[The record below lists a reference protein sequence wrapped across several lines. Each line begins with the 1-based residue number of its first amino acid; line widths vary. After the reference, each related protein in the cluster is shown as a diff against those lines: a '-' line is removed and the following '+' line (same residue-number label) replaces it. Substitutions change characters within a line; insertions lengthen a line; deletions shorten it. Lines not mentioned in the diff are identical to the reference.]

1 MDRKFCRYCAR
12 ILGED
17 GKCHT
22 KNCPSNTQKRKN
34 GIALYCPAC
43 GRVLI
48 NGACKNKACP
58 SYISAMA
65 AAKTDVAK
73 NVVVEERQKS
83 KQVRNLKKRKQ
94 VIISLASLVAAS
106 SIIGGTILYWNANHH
121 QTDLTSSTANANIGI
136 IQKNTRATT
145 TTSVFTTTTTT
156 VEETTAPPET
166 TTVATT
172 TTTEVADFGST
183 NLINGGYV
191 WYDGDEYRVA
201 DNFYSNITI
210 GEKLYYE
217 EASTHYVYC
226 CNRKDLSDKTLIYNA
241 AYVDEL
247 TYYDG
252 WFYFRRTLG
261 DNVSI
266 CKMRTDGSDVTVLT
280 QCNEWYMNVYQ
291 DKIYFVNFDNNYA
304 LQCMDLNGNQLV
316 TLTYGAS
323 DICVVKDTIFFSNR
337 DTRYLY
343 KMNLDGTN
351 LVQLNQTYT
360 RCTNYYDGK
369 LYYFGD
375 NDHMIYRCDLMGN
388 VEKSYESGANFL
400 VLVGGYIYAYM
411 DNAQIRK
418 IAM

>member
-1 MDRKFCRYCAR
+1 M
-12 ILGED
+12 
-17 GKCHT
+17 
-22 KNCPSNTQKRKN
+22 
-34 GIALYCPAC
+34 
-43 GRVLI
+43 
-48 NGACKNKACP
+48 
-58 SYISAMA
+58 
-65 AAKTDVAK
+65 
-73 NVVVEERQKS
+73 
-83 KQVRNLKKRKQ
+83 
-94 VIISLASLVAAS
+94 
-106 SIIGGTILYWNANHH
+106 
-121 QTDLTSSTANANIGI
+121 
-136 IQKNTRATT
+136 
-145 TTSVFTTTTTT
+145 
-156 VEETTAPPET
+156 
-166 TTVATT
+166 
-172 TTTEVADFGST
+172 
-183 NLINGGYV
+183 
-191 WYDGDEYRVA
+191 
-201 DNFYSNITI
+201 
-210 GEKLYYE
+210 
-217 EASTHYVYC
+217 
-226 CNRKDLSDKTLIYNA
+226 IYNA

-291 DKIYFVNFDNNYA
+291 VKIYFVNFDNNYA

-351 LVQLNQTYT
+351 LVQLNQTFT

>member
-145 TTSVFTTTTTT
+145 TTSVFTTTATT

-343 KMNLDGTN
+343 KMNLD
-351 LVQLNQTYT
+351 
-360 RCTNYYDGK
+360 
-369 LYYFGD
+369 
-375 NDHMIYRCDLMGN
+375 
-388 VEKSYESGANFL
+388 E
-400 VLVGGYIYAYM
+400 
-411 DNAQIRK
+411 QIWYS
-418 IAM
+418 

>member
-1 MDRKFCRYCAR
+1 
-12 ILGED
+12 
-17 GKCHT
+17 
-22 KNCPSNTQKRKN
+22 
-34 GIALYCPAC
+34 
-43 GRVLI
+43 
-48 NGACKNKACP
+48 
-58 SYISAMA
+58 MA

-73 NVVVEERQKS
+73 NVAVEESQKP
-83 KQVRNLKKRKQ
+83 KQVKNLKKRKQ
-94 VIISLASLVAAS
+94 VIVSLASLVAAS
-106 SIIGGTILYWNANHH
+106 SIIGGTILYWNANH
-121 QTDLTSSTANANIGI
+121 QTDLTSSTANIGI
-136 IQKNTRATT
+136 VPKSTRATT
-145 TTSVFTTTTTT
+145 TTSVFTTTTT

-191 WYDGDEYRVA
+191 WYDGDEYRIA

-226 CNRKDLSDKTLIYNA
+226 CNRKDLSNKTLIYNA

-316 TLTYGAS
+316 TLAQGAS

-400 VLVGGYIYAYM
+400 VLAGGYIYAYM